1 MFNFFS
7 CIVIAIDVD
16 PKKIEMARHNAKIYG
31 VQDKIEFIVGNYF
44 NLVDKLKADVVFLSP
59 PWGGPTYMKHDTIYD
74 LEESLLPVPASKLMS
89 ETRKITS
96 NIAVYLP
103 RNSNTKQLAIL
114 AGKGNAVEIEQ
125 NFLDR
130 KLVAITA
137 YYGNLVQNNI
147 MTSQK

>member
-1 MFNFFS
+1 
-7 CIVIAIDVD
+7 
-16 PKKIEMARHNAKIYG
+16 MARHNAKIYG

-44 NLVDKLKADVVFLSP
+44 NLIDKLKADVVFLSP
-59 PWGGPTYMKHDTIYD
+59 PWGGPSYMKHDTTYD
-74 LEESLLPVPASKLMS
+74 LEESLLPVPASQLMS

>member
-1 MFNFFS
+1 
-7 CIVIAIDVD
+7 
-16 PKKIEMARHNAKIYG
+16 MARHNANIYG
-31 VQDKIEFIVGNYF
+31 VQDKIDFIVGNYF

-59 PWGGPTYMKHDTIYD
+59 PWGGPSYMKHDTIYD

-114 AGKGNAVEIEQ
+114 AGKGHAVEIEQ